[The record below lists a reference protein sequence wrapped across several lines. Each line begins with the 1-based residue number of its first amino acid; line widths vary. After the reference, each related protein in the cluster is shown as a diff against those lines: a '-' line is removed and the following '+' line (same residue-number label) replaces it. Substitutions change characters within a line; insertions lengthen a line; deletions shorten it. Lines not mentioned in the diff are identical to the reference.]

1 MGRAP
6 SELEGGRGEAA
17 DKIET
22 IVLMQN
28 RQSFESAT
36 SVLDPSLSPDAGED
50 LQRQRIVEAM
60 IASCAEKTY
69 AATTIADIVK
79 RASIS
84 RTTFYKR
91 FANKRA
97 CFDAALD
104 SSIAEIQAA
113 AAAAHAPSD
122 SPPEA
127 VRKAVSAALVLMAEK
142 PAMAQLVMSDAIT
155 VEPAILE
162 RYRSLL
168 IPALESLW
176 EGTDEPSRPGTDPL
190 LAFGRA
196 QVLIFNQIAVGRTD
210 RLPDLLPE
218 IVYIALLP
226 FAGHDEATRQAQL
239 AADGEPADAR

>member
-1 MGRAP
+1 
-6 SELEGGRGEAA
+6 
-17 DKIET
+17 
-22 IVLMQN
+22 MQK
-28 RQSFESAT
+28 RQRLNHPT
-36 SVLDPSLSPDAGED
+36 TVLDPVPGSDLGED
-50 LQRQRIVEAM
+50 AQLQRIVDAM
-60 IASCAEKTY
+60 IESCAEKTY

-91 FANKRA
+91 FTNKRA

-104 SSIAEIQAA
+104 ACIAEIEAA
-113 AAAAHAPSD
+113 AAAAASPSD
-122 SPPEA
+122 APPEA
-127 VRKAVSAALVLMAEK
+127 VRKAVGAALELMAAK

-168 IPALESLW
+168 VPALEGLW
-176 EGTDEPSRPGTDPL
+176 REAAGPRRPAASDPL

-196 QVLIFNQIAVGRTD
+196 QVLVFNQIASGRTD
-210 RLPDLLPE
+210 RLPELLPE

-239 AADGEPADAR
+239 AADGVAEPR